1 MFDFLKRIFSSRP
14 AQPQSPPPAQPAP
27 APSRSKKPAPASL
40 DLDYLE
46 QLRTVGGITMTTRDH
61 DKIQDLIDWGYLDR
75 DALGRLDLTANG
87 HQAIGQ
93 SSAWSPYPDPRT
105 DR

>member
-14 AQPQSPPPAQPAP
+14 PQSQSTPPAQPSP
-27 APSRSKKPAPASL
+27 LPPRVKKPAPASL

-46 QLRTVGGITMTTRDH
+46 QLRTVGGITMTTRDQ
-61 DKIQDLIDWGYLDR
+61 DKIQDLIDWGYVVR
-75 DALGRLDLTANG
+75 DALNRLDLTAKG
-87 HQAIGQ
+87 HQTITQ
-93 SSAWSPYPDPRT
+93 SGAWSPHPDPRT